1 MSELQELQTQEND
14 ALTKFNTVNSKQE
27 NSVLFVNQQQNQF
40 QILLLCLCLV
50 MFITFK
56 YLDMPSQVY
65 NLFLI
70 TGVALGF
77 MLIAVEALFVNQN
90 QNQFQIL
97 ILLLSFVMF
106 DSFKNFNIVPSII
119 YNLLLIT
126 GGVFGIMVILMQTLF
141 INQRENQE
149 ENQFHILLLLLFLM
163 MFEIFKNYYI

>member
-14 ALTKFNTVNSKQE
+14 ALRKYNTVNSKEE

-56 YLDMPSQVY
+56 YLDMPSPVY
-65 NLFLI
+65 NLFLT
-70 TGVALGF
+70 TGVF
-77 MLIAVEALFVNQN
+77 W
-90 QNQFQIL
+90 
-97 ILLLSFVMF
+97 
-106 DSFKNFNIVPSII
+106 
-119 YNLLLIT
+119 
-126 GGVFGIMVILMQTLF
+126 IMIILMQTLF
-141 INQRENQE
+141 VNQRENQE